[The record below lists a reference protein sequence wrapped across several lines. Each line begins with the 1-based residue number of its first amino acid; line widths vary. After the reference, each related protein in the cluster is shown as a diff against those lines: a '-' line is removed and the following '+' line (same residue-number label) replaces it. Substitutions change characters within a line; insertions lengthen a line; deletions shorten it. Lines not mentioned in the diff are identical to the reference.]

1 MFLLSS
7 SSLLA
12 FIISITPLVAYLPQV
27 IAFLVITFFAL
38 HLSRSIAQADY
49 LASTFITFVVMLI
62 VFSTGGLVSPL
73 FFLTYFLL
81 FSLAFQ
87 NHPNITIPFSVFLI
101 ILLSQSLNS
110 LTSLIPLAALLFIS
124 PLTWMV
130 SQEHLYNQKLSYQ
143 ISQNQTSALLW
154 LSLRFR
160 RSITQIIDSLTMLSL
175 DSKLS
180 HSQKQDIINLRRRS
194 KSLLTS
200 SLQLVDDIEEEDY
213 GDK

>member
-1 MFLLSS
+1 
-7 SSLLA
+7 
-12 FIISITPLVAYLPQV
+12 
-27 IAFLVITFFAL
+27 
-38 HLSRSIAQADY
+38 
-49 LASTFITFVVMLI
+49 
-62 VFSTGGLVSPL
+62 
-73 FFLTYFLL
+73 
-81 FSLAFQ
+81 
-87 NHPNITIPFSVFLI
+87 
-101 ILLSQSLNS
+101 
-110 LTSLIPLAALLFIS
+110 
-124 PLTWMV
+124 MV